1 TIFLLTLLVFV
12 NCKNNAGEAAAADD
26 PTNKLYQ
33 SIIKLG
39 NGFLDVFTSFGGLV
53 ADALGFK
60 ADPKKSEVKDY
71 FSSIANKLEETVTN
85 LTKLPKENSSSG
97 GETGKDGTTN
107 DTKSAVESAVGTVS
121 GWIKEMAEAAKKA
134 AEATKDG
141 GNDLIG
147 KVVKKA
153 DAGGKTAD
161 AGSVNGIADG
171 IKGIVEAAKKSGVD
185 GLKDVQAVSEGEDN
199 KDAGKLFT
207 GKNDACAGAAADAE
221 KAAAAVSGA
230 SGEQI
235 LKAIVDAA
243 GDGGGGEKTGK
254 KAEDAENPIEA
265 AIGTTKDDAKAFGE
279 KMKKDDQIAAAIVLR
294 GMAKDGQFV
303 LDDDAEGKGKGTV
316 KSAAENAVGTVSGWI
331 KEMAEAAKKA
341 ADATKDGGN
350 DLIGKVVK
358 KADAGG
364 KTADAGS
371 VNGIA
376 DGIKGIVEAAKK
388 SGVDGLKDVQ
398 AVSEEKNKDAGKLFT
413 GKNNAAAAGKAADAE
428 KAAAAVSGV
437 SGEQILKAIVE
448 AAGGGG
454 EKKAGKKAADAE
466 NPIDA
471 AIGTTNDDAAAFD
484 KMKKDDQIA
493 AAIVLRGMAKDG
505 QFVLEKDEDGK
516 GKGTVKSA
524 AENAVG
530 TVSGWIKEMA
540 EAAKKAA
547 DAAKDGGNDLIGK
560 VVKKDAAAG
569 KTADAGSV
577 NGIADGIKGI
587 VEAAKK
593 SGVDGL
599 KDVQAVSGEDN
610 KDAGKLF
617 TGKKDAATGK
627 AAEAEKAAAAV
638 SGVSGEQI
646 LKAIV
651 EAAGGGKAGEKAE
664 DADNPIDAA
673 IGTTNDAAK
682 AFDKGKMKKDDQ
694 IAAAIVLRGMA
705 KDGQFVLNE
714 DSAGKGKGTV
724 KSAAENAVGT
734 VSGWIKE
741 MAEAATRRLRRL
753 LKMVVMI

>member
-1 TIFLLTLLVFV
+1 
-12 NCKNNAGEAAAADD
+12 
-26 PTNKLYQ
+26 
-33 SIIKLG
+33 
-39 NGFLDVFTSFGGLV
+39 
-53 ADALGFK
+53 
-60 ADPKKSEVKDY
+60 
-71 FSSIANKLEETVTN
+71 
-85 LTKLPKENSSSG
+85 
-97 GETGKDGTTN
+97 
-107 DTKSAVESAVGTVS
+107 
-121 GWIKEMAEAAKKA
+121 M
-134 AEATKDG
+134 
-141 GNDLIG
+141 
-147 KVVKKA
+147 
-153 DAGGKTAD
+153 
-161 AGSVNGIADG
+161 
-171 IKGIVEAAKKSGVD
+171 
-185 GLKDVQAVSEGEDN
+185 
-199 KDAGKLFT
+199 
-207 GKNDACAGAAADAE
+207 
-221 KAAAAVSGA
+221 
-230 SGEQI
+230 
-235 LKAIVDAA
+235 
-243 GDGGGGEKTGK
+243 
-254 KAEDAENPIEA
+254 
-265 AIGTTKDDAKAFGE
+265 
-279 KMKKDDQIAAAIVLR
+279 
-294 GMAKDGQFV
+294 
-303 LDDDAEGKGKGTV
+303 
-316 KSAAENAVGTVSGWI
+316 
-331 KEMAEAAKKA
+331 
-341 ADATKDGGN
+341 
-350 DLIGKVVK
+350 
-358 KADAGG
+358 
-364 KTADAGS
+364 
-371 VNGIA
+371 
-376 DGIKGIVEAAKK
+376 
-388 SGVDGLKDVQ
+388 
-398 AVSEEKNKDAGKLFT
+398 
-413 GKNNAAAAGKAADAE
+413 
-428 KAAAAVSGV
+428 
-437 SGEQILKAIVE
+437 
-448 AAGGGG
+448 
-454 EKKAGKKAADAE
+454 KAADAE

-471 AIGTTNDDAAAFD
+471 AIGTTNDNAAAFGK

-547 DAAKDGGNDLIGK
+547 DATKDGGNDLIGKVVKKADAGGKTADTKSVNGIADGIKGIVEAAKKSGVDGLKDVQAVSEEKNKDAGKLFTGKNNAAAAGKAEEAEKAAAAVSGVSGEQILKAIVEAAGDGGEKKAGKKAEDAENPIDAAIGTKDEDAAAFEKMTKDDQIAAAIVLRGMAKDGQFVLDDDEDGKGKGTVKSAAENAVGTVSGWIKEMAEAAKKAADAAKDGGNDLIGK
-560 VVKKDAAAG
+560 VVKKDKADG

-599 KDVQAVSGEDN
+599 KDVQAVSKGEDN

-617 TGKKDAATGK
+617 TGKKDATGK
-627 AAEAEKAAAAV
+627 AADAEKAAAAV

-682 AFDKGKMKKDDQ
+682 AFEKMKKDDQ

-741 MAEAATRRLRRL
+741 MAGAATRRLRRL